1 MARIQKYPNDLDIS
15 GSDKLIGTDANQNN
29 ATKNFTVNKIVSYLN
44 DSNAINSDNLTFI
57 YQDWNPA
64 ISRKSGSLSFATE
77 QPSSSVPFSGV
88 TEIMMSQ
95 NELGRALD
103 LQEFYLDALVDSYIM
118 ISETNDK
125 TNFGVYQVN
134 SIARDNIETLF
145 FNVQLSL
152 VKSNGDLIA
161 NTNYFLSI
169 VNLNI
174 GIGDAHF
181 TYVQSTPDVNWL
193 INHSLGKHPSVSIVD
208 ENGNMIMADVNYI
221 DLQNLQITFSQP
233 LSGQAFLN

>member
-1 MARIQKYPNDLDIS
+1 MARIQKYPTDLEIS
-15 GSDKLIGTDANQNN
+15 GSDKWIGTDANQNN
-29 ATKNFTVNKIVSYLN
+29 ATKNFTVNKVVSYFN

-64 ISRKSGSLSFATE
+64 ISRKAGSISFATE

-103 LQEFYLDALVDSYIM
+103 LEEFYLDALVDSYIM

-125 TNFGVYQVN
+125 TNFGIYQVN
-134 SIARDNIETLF
+134 SITRDTVETLF

-181 TYVQSTPDVNWL
+181 TYVQSSPSSNWV
-193 INHSLGKHPSVSIVD
+193 IEHSLGKHPSVSIVD
-208 ENGNMIMADVNYI
+208 DNGNMIMADVRYI
-221 DLQNLQITFSQP
+221 DLENLEITFSQP
-233 LSGQAFLN
+233 VSGEAFLN